1 VVSAPFVLVGIGSV
15 ALTLPALLFR
25 LGFQSG
31 AFARS
36 RFSAKDLYREYRET
50 TGGVYKYLF
59 LLLKKAF

>member
-1 VVSAPFVLVGIGSV
+1 V